1 MADPFQNVD
10 GGGSEFVSAVVSA
23 LENRASEDLI
33 EPVIQQYL
41 DDLDW
46 TDGSTHIEV
55 GAGSGAIARRMA
67 AQSSASRVIGIDP
80 SEGLINKAK
89 ELATDIANLSFEVGD
104 GESLRFEN
112 DSVDSIVMHT
122 VLSHV
127 PEPKVLLKEAIR
139 VLKPGGKLVVSDADF
154 IKSSLGNFDGD
165 PLNACAEY
173 FVRNFVTQ
181 PFLMSRV
188 RDDAA
193 SVGFSIL
200 EFRIASRTI
209 TNADG
214 GLVWIAMSTNQ
225 MVEKGLISENLAKA
239 LVDEYK
245 RRRDSETLYAHQ
257 PFGTLV
263 AVNPK

>member
-1 MADPFQNVD
+1 MADPFQDVD
-10 GGGSEFVSAVVSA
+10 GGGSGFVSAVVTA

-46 TDGSTHIEV
+46 ADGSIHIEI

-67 AQSSASRVIGIDP
+67 VKSRTTTVIGIDP
-80 SEGLINKAK
+80 FEGLINKAK
-89 ELATDIANLSFEVGD
+89 ELATNITNLSFEVGE

-112 DSVDSIVMHT
+112 NTIDSIVMHT

-127 PEPKVLLKEAIR
+127 PEPKALLKEAFR

-154 IKSSLGNFDGD
+154 MKSSLGNFDGD

-188 RDDAA
+188 REDAA
-193 SVGFSIL
+193 AVGFEIL
-200 EFRIASRTI
+200 DFRIASRTI

-225 MVEKGLISENLAKA
+225 MVEKGLISDDLAKA
-239 LVDEYK
+239 LVEEYK

-263 AVNPK
+263 ASKR

>member
-1 MADPFQNVD
+1 MADPFQDVD
-10 GGGSEFVSAVVSA
+10 RGGSEFVSAVVSA

-46 TDGSTHIEV
+46 AEGSTHVEV
-55 GAGSGAIARRMA
+55 GTGSGAIARRMA
-67 AQSSASRVIGIDP
+67 AQSHEVTVIGIDP

-89 ELATDIANLSFEVGD
+89 DLATDISNLGFEVGD
-104 GESLRFEN
+104 GESLRFESN
-112 DSVDSIVMHT
+112 TIDSIVMHT

-188 RDDAA
+188 REDAV
-193 SVGFSIL
+193 SVGFSIM
-200 EFRIASRTI
+200 EFRVASRTI
-209 TNADG
+209 TNANG

-225 MVEKGLISENLAKA
+225 MVEKGLISDELAKA
-239 LVDEYK
+239 LVEEYN

-263 AVNPK
+263 ASKPK

>member
-1 MADPFQNVD
+1 MADPFQDVD
-10 GGGSEFVSAVVSA
+10 GGGSGFVSAVVTA

-46 TDGSTHIEV
+46 ADGSIHIEI

-67 AQSSASRVIGIDP
+67 VKSRTTTVIGIDP
-80 SEGLINKAK
+80 FEGLINKAK
-89 ELATDIANLSFEVGD
+89 ELATNITNLSFEVGE

-112 DSVDSIVMHT
+112 NTIDSIVMHT

-127 PEPKVLLKEAIR
+127 PEPKALLKEAIR
-139 VLKPGGKLVVSDADF
+139 VLKSGGKLVVSDADF
-154 IKSSLGNFDGD
+154 MKSSLGNFDGD

-188 RDDAA
+188 REDAA
-193 SVGFSIL
+193 AVGFEIL
-200 EFRIASRTI
+200 DFRIASRTI

-225 MVEKGLISENLAKA
+225 MVEKGLISDDLAKA
-239 LVDEYK
+239 LVEEYK

-263 AVNPK
+263 ASKR